1 MFAIGLK
8 GMDGSDL
15 PYRLVIEPNLASGK
29 VGAKVIDAENA
40 QVLDHGIFRYEQI
53 PVTSMHVDASFGT
66 LAFGFEPKANRLLV
80 QFGPEESRLA
90 MVSAAEVRSAVNVCR
105 LYANS
110 SSENAS
116 INF

>member
-15 PYRLVIEPNLASGK
+15 PYRLVIEPNLASGR
-29 VGAKVIDAENA
+29 VSAKVVDAASA
-40 QVLDHGIFRYEQI
+40 QVLDQGTFRYEQI
-53 PVTSMHVDASFGT
+53 PLTNVHTDASFGT
-66 LAFGFEPKANRLLV
+66 LALGFEPKANRLLV
-80 QFGPEESRLA
+80 QFGPEESRLV

-110 SSENAS
+110 TSENPT
-116 INF
+116 IFN